1 MNLPQYPLLASNDFK
16 QFDFISEGPNG
27 RILKTV
33 LFTPIEP
40 CFYNLGFGDRDPETG
55 DIDDLAVS
63 NNGDTAMILATVAL
77 AVMEFTIHF
86 PQAWVYAKGST
97 PTRTRLY
104 PRGIRQNWSQ
114 IEPFFYVRGF
124 ASGHWRMFDAAD
136 NYDAFLVMRK

>member
-40 CFYNLGFGDRDPETG
+40 GLYNLGFGDRDPETG

-63 NNGDTAMILATVAL
+63 NNGDTATILATVAL

-97 PTRTRLY
+97 PARTRLY
-104 PRGIRQNWSQ
+104 QRGIRQNWSQ
-114 IEPFFYVRGF
+114 IELFFYVRGF
-124 ASGHWRMFDAAD
+124 ASGRWRKFDASG
-136 NYDAFLVMRK
+136 NYEAFLVVRN